1 MPHALLDAVAAH
13 AAEFVALRR
22 DIHRHPELGF
32 EEFRTSDLVA
42 ERLAQWGYA
51 VERGLGRV
59 FLQVEESNTA
69 ALALYQRAGLTT
81 AWHYHYWRKD
91 G

>member
-1 MPHALLDAVAAH
+1 MHVILDALQAQAD
-13 AAEFVALRR
+13 EFIAVRR

-51 VERGLGRV
+51 VE
-59 FLQVEESNTA
+59 
-69 ALALYQRAGLTT
+69 
-81 AWHYHYWRKD
+81 
-91 G
+91 